1 MSLSAI
7 FLAPRFSTM
16 PFDALK
22 FSLLNFF
29 VLFVLGIFAPTY
41 RANAQ
46 LQSGQARKPPAR
58 QSPPAKR
65 GLDFS
70 VGPRGL
76 DSLSYDGQSLLR
88 SNRNWPISTPRKI

>member
-1 MSLSAI
+1 
-7 FLAPRFSTM
+7 M

-46 LQSGQARKPPAR
+46 LQSGQARKPPA
-58 QSPPAKR
+58 
-65 GLDFS
+65 GNLL
-70 VGPRGL
+70 PRSE
-76 DSLSYDGQSLLR
+76 DWISLLGRGGWIR
-88 SNRNWPISTPRKI
+88 SRMMDSPSYVLIEIGGSARRAKSDRGERF